1 MDARGTTVDLFHRAP
16 SCDDTRSVAGALTTM
31 GALDSQTCVHRPR
44 SELEASLSYD
54 LIIRNGTVVDGSG
67 GARYRGD
74 VGISGDRIASIGRV
88 DGRGRREIDAEG
100 HAVTPGFIDGHTHM
114 DAQLF
119 WDPLGKSSC
128 WHGVTSVVMGN
139 CGFTLAPS
147 LPGKHKY
154 VVENLQ
160 EAEEIPES
168 ALSQG
173 IDWTWETF
181 PEFLDAVERTS
192 KAINYGAQI
201 GHSALRISVMEERA
215 FGGTAT
221 DDDMANMQKVLH
233 QALEA
238 GAFGFST
245 SISDHHVTPDG
256 QPIASRSTSWEELG
270 ALVGVLGEFGSRLFQ
285 LAVDTER
292 AESNDR
298 DLALEFYEQL
308 RAFAIATRVPTTY
321 GLRRQH
327 LQDQLDTIDAVAES
341 GGVLFGQC
349 QSASE
354 AVWSFATLMP
364 FDNDAAWRPVRAL
377 GIDEQAAM
385 LRDPDRRAMLIAATE
400 ARKDSGAFYDKL
412 IPMRE
417 GPRVT
422 VAEIAASRGTS
433 TLEALIRCA
442 LETGMTTPFCRAED
456 PEREKDLLVA
466 MRHPRTVMTFGDA
479 GAHVRRISGAVQQTT
494 LLSFWV
500 RERQEFSLEEAVR
513 MITLDPAL
521 AWRVP
526 ERGLLREGM
535 VADINVFDPEIVA
548 PGLPTIEPALP
559 GGLNRIENRAL
570 GFRST
575 IVAGEEVF
583 VSGEHTGVFP
593 GALIRGPAPSRK

>member
-1 MDARGTTVDLFHRAP
+1 
-16 SCDDTRSVAGALTTM
+16 
-31 GALDSQTCVHRPR
+31 
-44 SELEASLSYD
+44 
-54 LIIRNGTVVDGSG
+54 
-67 GARYRGD
+67 
-74 VGISGDRIASIGRV
+74 
-88 DGRGRREIDAEG
+88 
-100 HAVTPGFIDGHTHM
+100 M

-160 EAEEIPES
+160 EAEEIPEF

-181 PEFLDAVERTS
+181 PEFLAAVARTS

-221 DDDMANMQKVLH
+221 DDDIANMQKVLR

-256 QPIASRSTSWEELG
+256 QPIASRSTSWAELA
-270 ALVGVLGEFGSRLFQ
+270 ALVGVLGRFGSRVFQ

-292 AESNDR
+292 AESDDR
-298 DLALEFYEQL
+298 DLALEFYERL
-308 RAFAIATRVPTTY
+308 RAFAVATRVPTTY

-327 LQDQLDTIDAVAES
+327 LQDQLDTIDAVAEG

-349 QSASE
+349 QSTSE

-364 FDNDAAWRPVRAL
+364 FDNNAEWRPVRAL
-377 GIDEQAAM
+377 PIDEQAAM
-385 LRDPDRRAMLIAATE
+385 LSEPDRRAMLIAATE
-400 ARKDSGAFYDKL
+400 AANGRGASYDKL

-417 GPRVT
+417 GPRET
-422 VAEIAASRGTS
+422 VGEMAASQGTS
-433 TLEALIRCA
+433 ALDALIRLVLA
-442 LETGMTTPFCRAED
+442 TGMTTPFCRAED

-494 LLSFWV
+494 LLSRWV
-500 RERQEFSLEEAVR
+500 RERQAFTLEEAVR

-535 VADINVFDPEIVA
+535 VADINVFDPEVVA

-559 GGLNRIENRAL
+559 GGLNRIENRAV

-583 VSGEHTGVFP
+583 VAGEHTGAFP
-593 GALIRGPAPSRK
+593 GALIRGPVPSRK

>member
-1 MDARGTTVDLFHRAP
+1 MP
-16 SCDDTRSVAGALTTM
+16 
-31 GALDSQTCVHRPR
+31 
-44 SELEASLSYD
+44 YD

-74 VGISGDRIASIGRV
+74 VAISGDRIASIGRI
-88 DGRGRREIDAEG
+88 DERGRREIDAEG
-100 HAVTPGFIDGHTHM
+100 HVVTPGFIDGHTHM

-147 LPGKHKY
+147 LPGKHRY
-154 VVENLQ
+154 VVDNLQ

-201 GHSALRISVMEERA
+201 GHSAVRISVMEERA
-215 FGGTAT
+215 FGGKAT
-221 DDDMANMQKVLH
+221 GDDIADMQKVLRE
-233 QALEA
+233 ALEA

-270 ALVGVLGEFGSRLFQ
+270 ALVGVLGEFGSRVFQ

-292 AESNDR
+292 AESSDR
-298 DLALEFYEQL
+298 DLARTFYDQL
-308 RAFAIATRVPTTY
+308 HAFAVARRVPTTY

-327 LQDQLDTIDAVAES
+327 LQDQLDTIDAVAAD

-349 QSASE
+349 QSTSE
-354 AVWSFATLMP
+354 TVWSFATTMP
-364 FDNDAAWRPVRAL
+364 FDGHPAWQPIRAL
-377 GIDEQAAM
+377 PVDEQAAL
-385 LRDPDRRAMLIAATE
+385 LRDPDRREMLVAATE
-400 ARKDSGAFYDKL
+400 ATHDRGASLDRL

-417 GPRVT
+417 GSRQT
-422 VAEIAASRGTS
+422 VGEIAASLGTS
-433 TLEALIRCA
+433 ALEVLIRCA
-442 LETGMTTPFCRAED
+442 LETGMSTPFCRAEN

-494 LLSFWV
+494 LLSLWV

-535 VADINVFDPEIVA
+535 VADINVFDPETVA
-548 PGLPTIEPALP
+548 PGLPMIVPTLP

-583 VSGEHTGVFP
+583 ASGEHTGAFP
-593 GALIRGPAPSRK
+593 GSLIRGPVPSQK

>member
-1 MDARGTTVDLFHRAP
+1 M
-16 SCDDTRSVAGALTTM
+16 
-31 GALDSQTCVHRPR
+31 
-44 SELEASLSYD
+44 SYD

-74 VGISGDRIASIGRV
+74 VGISCDRIASIGRI
-88 DGRGRREIDAEG
+88 DERGRREIDAEG
-100 HAVTPGFIDGHTHM
+100 HVVTPGFIDGHTHM

-147 LPGKHKY
+147 LPGKHKL
-154 VVENLQ
+154 VVDNLQ

-181 PEFLDAVERTS
+181 PEFLDAVARTS
-192 KAINYGAQI
+192 KAINYGVQI
-201 GHSALRISVMEERA
+201 GHSAVRISVMEERA
-215 FGGTAT
+215 FGGTAS
-221 DDDMANMQKVLH
+221 DDDIANMQKVVR

-270 ALVGVLGEFGSRLFQ
+270 ALVGVLGEFGSRVFQ

-308 RAFAIATRVPTTY
+308 RAFAVATRVPTTY

-327 LQDQLDTIDAVAES
+327 LQDQLDAIDAVAES

-349 QSASE
+349 QSVSE
-354 AVWSFATLMP
+354 TVWSFATLMP

-377 GIDEQAAM
+377 PIDEQAAI
-385 LRDPDRRAMLIAATE
+385 LSDPDRRAVLIAATE

-412 IPMRE
+412 VPMLE
-417 GPRVT
+417 GSRKT
-422 VAEIAASRGTS
+422 LGEIAASQGTS
-433 TLEALIRCA
+433 SLEALVRCA
-442 LETGMTTPFCRAED
+442 LETGMTTTFCRAED
-456 PEREKDLLVA
+456 PETGKRLT
-466 MRHPRTVMTFGDA
+466 RGDA
-479 GAHVRRISGAVQQTT
+479 PPADGDDLRRRRCARAPNLWRRPTD
-494 LLSFWV
+494 
-500 RERQEFSLEEAVR
+500 
-513 MITLDPAL
+513 DPAQPLGARTSGIQPGRGGANDHARPRARL
-521 AWRVP
+521 ACSRPRSTSRRNGCRHQCLRPSSCRTRPSDGRAGPSRGSESDRESCSRVP
-526 ERGLLREGM
+526 LDDRR
-535 VADINVFDPEIVA
+535 
-548 PGLPTIEPALP
+548 
-559 GGLNRIENRAL
+559 R
-570 GFRST
+570 
-575 IVAGEEVF
+575 
-583 VSGEHTGVFP
+583 
-593 GALIRGPAPSRK
+593 

>member
-1 MDARGTTVDLFHRAP
+1 MP
-16 SCDDTRSVAGALTTM
+16 
-31 GALDSQTCVHRPR
+31 
-44 SELEASLSYD
+44 YD

-74 VGISGDRIASIGRV
+74 VAISGDRITGIGRI
-88 DGRGRREIDAEG
+88 DDRGRREIDAEG
-100 HAVTPGFIDGHTHM
+100 HVVTPGFIDGHTHM

-139 CGFTLAPS
+139 CGFTLAPA
-147 LPGKHKY
+147 LPGKQKY
-154 VVENLQ
+154 VVDNLQ

-173 IDWTWETF
+173 IDWAWETF
-181 PEFLDAVERTS
+181 PEFLDAVARTP
-192 KAINYGAQI
+192 KAINYAAQI

-221 DDDMANMQKVLH
+221 HGDIANMQAVLRE
-233 QALEA
+233 ALEA

-270 ALVGVLGEFGSRLFQ
+270 ALVGVLGEFDSRVFQ

-298 DLALEFYEQL
+298 DLALSFYEQL
-308 RAFAIATRVPTTY
+308 RAFTVATRVPTTY

-327 LQDQLDTIDAVAES
+327 LQDQLDLFDAVAQG

-354 AVWSFATLMP
+354 TVWSFATTMP
-364 FDNDAAWRPVRAL
+364 FDNHPAWRPIRAL
-377 GIDEQAAM
+377 PIEEQATM
-385 LRDPDRRAMLIAATE
+385 LSDPDRRAMLIAATE
-400 ARKDSGAFYDKL
+400 ATKNSRAFYDKL

-417 GPRVT
+417 GSHQT
-422 VAEIAASRGTS
+422 VGEIAARLGTS
-433 TLEALIRCA
+433 PLEALIGCA

-456 PEREKDLLVA
+456 PERTQDLLVA

-494 LLSFWV
+494 LLSRWV
-500 RERQEFSLEEAVR
+500 RERQDFSLEEAVR
-513 MITLDPAL
+513 MITFDPAR
-521 AWRVP
+521 AWGVP
-526 ERGLLREGM
+526 ERGLLHEGM

-559 GGLNRIENRAL
+559 GGLSRVENRAV

-583 VSGEHTGVFP
+583 ASGEHTGAFP
-593 GALIRGPAPSRK
+593 GALIRGPVPSRK